1 MEQKLATYFETRPRS
16 AFETRQK
23 EQILY
28 FFSLIT
34 LSLSLS
40 LAVLNFLGGANLHAL
55 SLVTLSVLCIPLLVL
70 IRTRRYYYTSAL
82 LFTLVSML
90 AVTINIAISG
100 TINDSGIVAYPIVV
114 VSATFLQGRR
124 AALISVLLAS
134 ASLLA
139 IFLFFVLSDRVSG
152 QDIHFLYMEFA
163 TIVML
168 LCCSAFVAWIIIKN
182 DETNLQMVMS
192 SREELNQSYNQT
204 LESWAKVLEYRDRE
218 TEGHCQRVR
227 LLSEWMARKLDLTE
241 KEVRNIGY
249 GALLHDIGKLAI
261 PDSILLKNGALT
273 QEERLI
279 MDKHTEY
286 AHEFLSQ
293 IPFLQ
298 ESIPVAYSHHE
309 RWDGNGYPQGLKGE
323 NIPIV
328 ARIFTVVDQ
337 WEALTSDRP
346 YRKAWTEAQAI
357 AYLEKNRGTVFDP
370 RIADVFLDAFR
381 NGELPISRKQGA

>member
-370 RIADVFLDAFR
+370 RIADIFLDAFR